1 MDESPLNV
9 MRSELAQKN
18 IEIAELQNKAKIA
31 NEAREDFRK
40 KYEQI
45 RRDMIELKKKIDK
58 EKSETLTKQSEE
70 LDTLKKTL
78 INRQA

>member
-18 IEIAELQNKAKIA
+18 IEIAELENKAKIA

-40 KYEQI
+40 KLE
-45 RRDMIELKKKIDK
+45 
-58 EKSETLTKQSEE
+58 ET
-70 LDTLKKTL
+70 
-78 INRQA
+78 

>member
-1 MDESPLNV
+1 
-9 MRSELAQKN
+9 
-18 IEIAELQNKAKIA
+18 
-31 NEAREDFRK
+31 
-40 KYEQI
+40 
-45 RRDMIELKKKIDK
+45 MIELKKKIDK